1 MTDITISVTLTKNL
15 GAPAMGEVLADIDL
29 WLTQQD
35 RATGAT
41 VAIWTG
47 VENPTIEQ
55 INVGKYTRIYQ
66 NADLDLYNYHAVAHY
81 TGLTSLDQDW
91 INGSYGIDLV
101 PIGTAKEHDYRVWAG
116 SPQVTQEG
124 VDVYFY
130 EETNTLL
137 KWNGVTD
144 MNGWAVDIFGNKPRL
159 DPGTYK
165 VRRYK
170 GGIVFDNPDTEV
182 VT

>member
-15 GAPAMGEVLADIDL
+15 GAPAMGEALADIDL

-101 PIGTAKEHDYRVWAG
+101 PIGTAREHKYRVWGG
-116 SPQVTQEG
+116 SPQVPQEG
-124 VDVYFY
+124 VDVYIY
-130 EETNTLL
+130 DTTNTVL
-137 KWNGVTD
+137 KWDGSTD
-144 MNGWAVDIFGNKPRL
+144 SNGWAIDRFGNAPRL
-159 DPGTYK
+159 DPGTYQI
-165 VRRYK
+165 RRYK
-170 GGIVFDNPDTEV
+170 GGIIFDNPDTEV

>member
-1 MTDITISVTLTKNL
+1 MTDLTVSVTLTKNV
-15 GAPAMGEVLADIDL
+15 GAPAMGEALADIDI

-47 VENPTIEQ
+47 VEHPTVEQ
-55 INVGKYTRIYQ
+55 INVGKYTRIYA
-66 NADLDLYNYHAVAHY
+66 NADLDLYNYYAVARY

-91 INGSYGIDLV
+91 VNGGFGIDYI
-101 PIGTAKEHDYRVWAG
+101 PIGTAQEHEYRVWAG

-130 EETNTLL
+130 DSTNTVL
-137 KWNGVTD
+137 KWNGSTD
-144 MNGWAVDIFGNKPRL
+144 SNGYAIDIYGNWPRL
-159 DPGTYK
+159 DPGTYQ

-170 GGIVFDNPDTEV
+170 GGVIFDNPDTEV